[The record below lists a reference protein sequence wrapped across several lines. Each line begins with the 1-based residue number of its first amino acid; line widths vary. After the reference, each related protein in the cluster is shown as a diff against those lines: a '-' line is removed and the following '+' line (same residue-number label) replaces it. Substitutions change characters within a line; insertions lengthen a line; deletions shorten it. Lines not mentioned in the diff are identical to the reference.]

1 MIEKSQQIRLID
13 VFVIAPF
20 LVYTG
25 VKYKKSLPSIV
36 SNSLIVLGVLTAV
49 YNGNN
54 YLKNRK

>member
-1 MIEKSQQIRLID
+1 MDKSQEIRLLD

-25 VKYKKSLPSIV
+25 VRYRQNLPHFVSTSLV
-36 SNSLIVLGVLTAV
+36 VLGVLTAV

-54 YLKNRK
+54 YLKNVR